1 VQLEITDEAVTA
13 LSGVALL
20 NAFIP
25 YRLLSST
32 SQSYTNFA
40 SLEEI
45 MKTKLIL

>member
-1 VQLEITDEAVTA
+1 MQLEITDGEVTA
-13 LSGVALL
+13 LSGMALL

-32 SQSYTNFA
+32 SQPYTNFA

-45 MKTKLIL
+45 MKTKFIL

>member
-1 VQLEITDEAVTA
+1 MEITDEAVTA
-13 LSGVALL
+13 LSRKALL
-20 NAFIP
+20 DAFFP

-45 MKTKLIL
+45 MKTKFIL